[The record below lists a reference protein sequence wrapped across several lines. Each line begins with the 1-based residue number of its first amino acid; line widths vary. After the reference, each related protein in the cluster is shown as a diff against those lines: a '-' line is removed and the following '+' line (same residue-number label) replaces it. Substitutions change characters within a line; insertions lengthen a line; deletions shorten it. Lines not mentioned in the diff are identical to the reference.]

1 MFFFE
6 KTKVNRIKNGKS
18 VAFSFVDPTSGKN
31 TMVLGYKTENTL
43 LNNALETFLQH
54 ESVRKIIVEFLKNHD
69 HLEGLPLSIFKR

>member
-1 MFFFE
+1 
-6 KTKVNRIKNGKS
+6 
-18 VAFSFVDPTSGKN
+18 
-31 TMVLGYKTENTL
+31 MVLGYKTENTL